1 MTNTTL
7 LNRDNLQQ
15 LGPTFL
21 RNGLA
26 SPGEI
31 AALLAELTPSDALRV
46 AWAFSALDDDLI
58 VGLAK
63 QLATRSLPLL
73 PIATTLLERGLVEEA
88 LEFSPAVN
96 AGQLAMALSHTA
108 PAKLERWIEQCVEEL
123 RQLVNNDAPTLTL
136 LEVAE
141 VAIPFVPAH
150 EQRAI
155 VGLIEPRFH
164 RELANGE
171 YNELMYAYGEI
182 DPGLRMARVLV
193 NVGQADKVLAILDE
207 REKAYGAFFNFEE
220 MAAARR
226 LLELMEPSPREQIFW
241 RFRDWAKGADANN
254 YKDRRYEAQWLV
266 YGLDWHRTLVH
277 RALYQ
282 LVADA
287 PGATPFFSIVHAD
300 LPAELHEHMCAR
312 LIELV
317 EDVMPHAT
325 QPDQGRHVWELL
337 SAVQVLARAAHGLS
351 IDQRHQLADP
361 ARRWASWYVS
371 SSGTNGLEQLQ
382 TAVGWASCWRSEI
395 EPAVKLIFDTFQGGN
410 HYLLRVADWEALF
423 SPDRLARIIES
434 L

>member
-31 AALLAELTPSDALRV
+31 AALLADLTPSDALRV

-150 EQRAI
+150 E
-155 VGLIEPRFH
+155 
-164 RELANGE
+164 
-171 YNELMYAYGEI
+171 
-182 DPGLRMARVLV
+182 
-193 NVGQADKVLAILDE
+193 
-207 REKAYGAFFNFEE
+207 
-220 MAAARR
+220 
-226 LLELMEPSPREQIFW
+226 
-241 RFRDWAKGADANN
+241 
-254 YKDRRYEAQWLV
+254 
-266 YGLDWHRTLVH
+266 
-277 RALYQ
+277 
-282 LVADA
+282 
-287 PGATPFFSIVHAD
+287 
-300 LPAELHEHMCAR
+300 
-312 LIELV
+312 
-317 EDVMPHAT
+317 
-325 QPDQGRHVWELL
+325 
-337 SAVQVLARAAHGLS
+337 
-351 IDQRHQLADP
+351 
-361 ARRWASWYVS
+361 
-371 SSGTNGLEQLQ
+371 
-382 TAVGWASCWRSEI
+382 
-395 EPAVKLIFDTFQGGN
+395 
-410 HYLLRVADWEALF
+410 
-423 SPDRLARIIES
+423 
-434 L
+434 